1 MSNRI
6 KFKTERA
13 KKVLGTT
20 ERPRLAVK
28 KSNLHITAQVIDD
41 SKGVT
46 LAYAV
51 SAKGLKNNIET
62 AKLVGAEIGTK
73 AKSAGVTKVIF
84 DRRRYLYHGKV
95 KALADAARAAG
106 LEF

>member
-1 MSNRI
+1 MSRLKRTLN
-6 KFKTERA
+6 RA

-20 ERPRLAVK
+20 ERPRLAVH
-28 KSNLHITAQVIDD
+28 KSIRHITAQIIDD
-41 SKGVT
+41 SKAVT

-51 SAKGLKNNIET
+51 SGKEDKNNIET
-62 AKLVGAEIGTK
+62 AKKVGADIAQK
-73 AKSAGVTKVIF
+73 AAAKGIKKVNF

-95 KALADAARAAG
+95 KALADAARGAG

>member
-1 MSNRI
+1 MARLNKVSDRARKI
-6 KFKTERA
+6 K
-13 KKVLGTT
+13 GTT
-20 ERPRLAVK
+20 ERPRLSVH
-28 KSNLHITAQVIDD
+28 KSIRHITAQVIDD
-41 SKGVT
+41 TKSVT

-51 SAKGLKNNIET
+51 SGKGEKNNVET
-62 AKLVGAEIGTK
+62 AKKVGEIVAQK
-73 AKSAGVTKVIF
+73 ALAAGIKKVNF